1 MTGVKSRRSQ
11 GEYLDSVLYP
21 TVTLIESCCDSDTEA
36 DFEESLLGFSKHSD
50 LGNTLVQTLEHT
62 ILLQ

>member
-1 MTGVKSRRSQ
+1 MTVVKSRRSQ
-11 GEYLDSVLYP
+11 GEYSDFMLYP

-50 LGNTLVQTLEHT
+50 LGSTLCSN
-62 ILLQ
+62 I

>member
-1 MTGVKSRRSQ
+1 MTAVKSRRSQ
-11 GEYLDSVLYP
+11 GEYSDSVLYP

-50 LGNTLVQTLEHT
+50 LGNSLCSN
-62 ILLQ
+62 I